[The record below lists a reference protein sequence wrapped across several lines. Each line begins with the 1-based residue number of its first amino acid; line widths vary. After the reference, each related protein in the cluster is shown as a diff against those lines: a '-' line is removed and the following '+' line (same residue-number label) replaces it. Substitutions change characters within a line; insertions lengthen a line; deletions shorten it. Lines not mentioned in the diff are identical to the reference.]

1 MKKSILALVL
11 AMAMI
16 AGLVGCGSSGGGKAE
31 DSTQAAAPAAGG
43 SDLKVM
49 IETGVESLDPQ
60 VATDGTSCVAK
71 TTATCFFRRVRS
83 QSSMRFAKY
92 GLSRKTH
99 ASSITSSV
107 G

>member
-60 VATDGTSCVAK
+60 VATDGTSFEFIANY
-71 TTATCFFRRVRS
+71 TD
-83 QSSMRFAKY
+83 
-92 GLSRKTH
+92 GLMQMDSD
-99 ASSITSSV
+99 
-107 G
+107 